1 MGKESSFPQMA
12 LEQLDISMQ
21 KKNEVLYILN
31 ANVNSKLIINLNVR
45 NKTIKLLEENIQ
57 LYLCDLVLS
66 KIS

>member
-1 MGKESSFPQMA
+1 M
-12 LEQLDISMQ
+12 LEQLDINMQ
-21 KKNEVLYILN
+21 KKNEELYILN
-31 ANVNSKLIINLNVR
+31 ANVSSKLIINLNVR